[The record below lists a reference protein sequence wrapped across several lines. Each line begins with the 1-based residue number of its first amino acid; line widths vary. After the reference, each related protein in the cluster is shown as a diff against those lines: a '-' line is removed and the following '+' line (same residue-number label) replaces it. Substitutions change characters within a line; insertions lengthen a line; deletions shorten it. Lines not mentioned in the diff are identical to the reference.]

1 MGLGRSKGSTPL
13 TGSLVGRLAGLSV
26 AIALASVAAPGQA
39 RAEGLFEMLFGGFQ
53 RQSVPPPVTS
63 YAEPPP
69 PSMVAPD
76 PSRRGGIIG
85 GAGGNGRLV
94 GYCVRLCDG
103 QHFPLD
109 HNANATPVEIC
120 RSMCPTAK
128 TKVFFGTEIDH
139 AVARD
144 GARYAD
150 LDNAYVYREHFV
162 SNCTCNG
169 KDAFGLTRIDAR
181 NDPTLRA
188 GDIVTT
194 AQGPMAFAGKRGQ
207 VAEFTPVNPG
217 ALVAPAVSGRL
228 RLSQRATE
236 PPPAEDE
243 PGEIVTGRVP
253 ALQAAQPPVPLPVLG
268 DDAAANHTDR

>member
-1 MGLGRSKGSTPL
+1 MGFGRNKESKPP
-13 TGSLVGRLAGLSV
+13 TGGPAYGVAGVLVAV
-26 AIALASVAAPGQA
+26 ALASVAAP
-39 RAEGLFEMLFGGFQ
+39 RPVHAEGLFEMLFGGFQ
-53 RQSVPPPVTS
+53 RQSAPPVTS

-69 PSMVAPD
+69 PSLVAPD
-76 PSRRGGIIG
+76 PSRRGGVIG
-85 GAGGNGRLV
+85 GSGGNGRLV

-128 TKVFFGTEIDH
+128 TKVFFGNEIDH

-169 KDAFGLTRIDAR
+169 KDAFGLTKIDAK

-194 AQGPMAFAGKRGQ
+194 AGGPMAFAGKRGQ
-207 VAEFTPVNPG
+207 VAEFTPVDPA
-217 ALVAPAVSGRL
+217 ALVAPAGSARL

-236 PPPAEDE
+236 PPPADDE
-243 PGEIVTGRVP
+243 PGVIVTGQLP
-253 ALQAAQPPVPLPVLG
+253 ALQASPQPVQPPVLG
-268 DDAAANHTDR
+268 EDAAANQADR

>member
-1 MGLGRSKGSTPL
+1 MGLRRSKGSKPF
-13 TGSLVGRLAGLSV
+13 TGSLVYRLAGVLV
-26 AIALASVAAPGQA
+26 AAALASVAAPAQA
-39 RAEGLFEMLFGGFQ
+39 RAEGLFDFLFGGFQ

-69 PSMVAPD
+69 PSVVAPD
-76 PSRRGGIIG
+76 ASRRGGIIG
-85 GAGGNGRLV
+85 SAGGNGRFV

-128 TKVFFGTEIDH
+128 TKVFFGNEIDH

-169 KDAFGLTRIDAR
+169 KDAFGLTRIEAK
-181 NDPTLRA
+181 NDPTLRP

-207 VAEFTPVNPG
+207 VAEFTPVDPA
-217 ALVAPAVSGRL
+217 ALVVPAARL
-228 RLSQRATE
+228 RLSQRSTE
-236 PPPAEDE
+236 PPPADDE
-243 PGEIVTGRVP
+243 PGVIVTGQVP

-268 DDAAANHTDR
+268 EDTAANQPER

>member
-1 MGLGRSKGSTPL
+1 
-13 TGSLVGRLAGLSV
+13 
-26 AIALASVAAPGQA
+26 
-39 RAEGLFEMLFGGFQ
+39 MLFGGFQ
-53 RQSVPPPVTS
+53 RQSVSPPVTS

-69 PSMVAPD
+69 PSVVPPD
-76 PSRRGGIIG
+76 PSHRGGVIG
-85 GAGGNGRLV
+85 GSGGNGRFV

-109 HNANATPVEIC
+109 HNANATPVELC

-128 TKVFFGTEIDH
+128 TKVFFGSEIDH

-150 LDNAYVYREHFV
+150 LDNAFVYREHFV

-169 KDAFGLTRIDAR
+169 KDAFGLTKIDAR

-194 AQGPMAFAGKRGQ
+194 AGGPMAFAGKRGQ
-207 VAEFTPVNPG
+207 VAEFTPVDPAG
-217 ALVAPAVSGRL
+217 LVAPAVSGRL

-236 PPPAEDE
+236 LPAAEDE
-243 PGEIVTGRVP
+243 PGVIVTGQVP

-268 DDAAANHTDR
+268 DDAPATHADR

>member
-1 MGLGRSKGSTPL
+1 
-13 TGSLVGRLAGLSV
+13 
-26 AIALASVAAPGQA
+26 
-39 RAEGLFEMLFGGFQ
+39 
-53 RQSVPPPVTS
+53 
-63 YAEPPP
+63 
-69 PSMVAPD
+69 MVAPD
-76 PSRRGGIIG
+76 AARRGGIIG
-85 GAGGNGRLV
+85 SAGGNGRFV

-128 TKVFFGTEIDH
+128 TKVFFGSEIDH

-169 KDAFGLTRIDAR
+169 KDAFGLTRIEAK

-188 GDIVTT
+188 GDISRPLRGRWRLP
-194 AQGPMAFAGKRGQ
+194 ASAGRSRSSRRSI
-207 VAEFTPVNPG
+207 PPR
-217 ALVAPAVSGRL
+217 LLLPAARL

-236 PPPAEDE
+236 PPPADDE
-243 PGEIVTGRVP
+243 PGVIVTGQVP
-253 ALQAAQPPVPLPVLG
+253 TLQAAQPPVPLPVLG
-268 DDAAANHTDR
+268 EDTAANQSAR